1 MSYTGLFQIA
11 AVVTGFGCNGTDYKF
26 AHGMSEPTKSAVVGM
41 LAAAD
46 GRAKTDSI
54 ADLNALQ
61 IGTMTINP
69 GVIHTRFNTTTG
81 GRKLEDGLREN
92 PLIRKKAYF
101 HASNESANGDWL
113 VRHIVGF
120 QSDDESFVRHLLK
133 RLTVPVFPIFI
144 GRANCRPAEPMP
156 LGYTA
161 GSLFEAFDLIQVKGQ
176 ATIEVLP
183 AMQIR
188 HKRRAMDVIDN
199 FSTRR
204 VMSRMVVSHRI

>member
-1 MSYTGLFQIA
+1 MPYTGLFQIA

-26 AHGMSEPTKSAVVGM
+26 THGSSEPTKSAVVGM

-54 ADLNALQ
+54 DDLNALQ

-81 GRKLEDGLREN
+81 GRKLEDGIREN

-101 HASNESANGDWL
+101 HASNESDNGDWL

-120 QSDDESFVRHLLK
+120 QSTDESFVRHLLK
-133 RLTVPVFPIFI
+133 KLTVPVFPVFV

-156 LGYTA
+156 LGYVEGT
-161 GSLFEAFDLIQVKGQ
+161 LFDAFKLIQVNGQ
-176 ATIEVLP
+176 ATIEVVPSL
-183 AMQIR
+183 QIK
-188 HKRRAMDVIDN
+188 HKRRVMDVLDG

-204 VMSRMVVSHRI
+204 VLSRMVVSQNI